1 MPNYHRWLDRLQ
13 VMDLKYRPSTKYL
26 LSLVLVAFLLG
37 AWVTFIVLN
46 SDEPVVKHI
55 GGGKLQRVT
64 AELETQTQEL
74 ATRNLELSVEREA
87 NAQMQDM
94 FAQQMKKQ
102 KELEHELAFY
112 RSIMSPDDN
121 AEGVA
126 IHGLEMTPGALAD
139 EFNFKLILTQL
150 QKRKQAIQGRTEITL
165 IGVQDGKS
173 VELSVNKLTGSK
185 LEFDFRYF
193 QVIDTKVT
201 VPAGFNVVQVK
212 VKVVVPSSRWTK
224 NSQTEHVYSVP
235 ELLQGEKEPRVI
247 LEQNSQVTDNL
258 PQKTDVRGS
267 ND

>member
-13 VMDLKYRPSTKYL
+13 VMDLKYRPSSVYL
-26 LSLVLVAFLLG
+26 SLLVLVSILFGAWISFLL
-37 AWVTFIVLN
+37 LS

-55 GGGKLQRVT
+55 SSKAQRLS
-64 AELETQTQEL
+64 AELETQTQLL

-94 FAQQMKKQ
+94 FGQQMKKQ

-112 RSIMSPDDN
+112 RSIMTPDDN

-126 IHGLEMTPGALAD
+126 IHGLEMTPGVLAD
-139 EFNFKLILTQL
+139 EYNLKLVLTQL
-150 QKRKQAIQGRTEITL
+150 QKRKQAIQGRVELTL
-165 IGVQDGKS
+165 IGVQEGKS
-173 VELSVNKLTGSK
+173 VSLSVNKLTGSK

-201 VPAGFNVVQVK
+201 VPGGFSLQQVK
-212 VKVVVPSSRWTK
+212 VKVLVPSSRWTK
-224 NSQTEHVYSVP
+224 NSQTEHVYSAP

-247 LEQNSQVTDNL
+247 LEQNSQVKDNL

>member
-1 MPNYHRWLDRLQ
+1 MPNYHRWLDWLQ
-13 VMDLKYRPSTKYL
+13 GIDSKYRSSSVYL
-26 LSLVLVAFLLG
+26 LLLVLVAFLLG
-37 AWVTFIVLN
+37 AWISFCILS
-46 SDEPVVKHI
+46 SDESVVKHI
-55 GGGKLQRVT
+55 GSNKSQRLT
-64 AELETQTQEL
+64 AELEEQTQLL
-74 ATRNLELSVEREA
+74 ATRNLELSIEREA
-87 NAQMQDM
+87 NAQMQEM
-94 FAQQMKKQ
+94 FGQQIKKQ
-102 KELEHELAFY
+102 KDLEYELAFY

-121 AEGVA
+121 AEGIA

-139 EFNFKLILTQL
+139 EYNLKLILTQL
-150 QKRKQAIQGRTEITL
+150 QKRKQAIQGRAELTL
-165 IGVQDGKS
+165 IGVQEGKS

-201 VPAGFNVVQVK
+201 VPAGFNLLQVK

-224 NSQTEHVYSVP
+224 NSQTERVYSVP

-258 PQKTDVRGS
+258 PQKTNVRGS

>member
-13 VMDLKYRPSTKYL
+13 VMDRKYRPSTVYL
-26 LSLVLVAFLLG
+26 LLLVLVAFVLG
-37 AWVTFIVLN
+37 AWVSFMLLN
-46 SDEPVVKHI
+46 SDDPVVKHI
-55 GGGKLQRVT
+55 GGKTQRLT
-64 AELETQTQEL
+64 AELEAQTQLL
-74 ATRNLELSVEREA
+74 ASKNLELTVEREA
-87 NAQMQDM
+87 NAQMQGM
-94 FAQQMKKQ
+94 FAEQMKKQ
-102 KELEHELAFY
+102 KELERDLAFY

-126 IHGLEMTPGALAD
+126 IHGMEMTQGALKN
-139 EFNFKLILTQL
+139 ELLFKLILTQL
-150 QKRKQAIQGRTEITL
+150 QKRKQAVQGRTEITL
-165 IGVQDGKS
+165 IGVQDGKPA
-173 VELSVNKLTGSK
+173 ELSVNKLTGGK

-193 QVIDTKVT
+193 QVIETKVT
-201 VPAGFNVVQVK
+201 LPDGFNLSQVK

>member
-13 VMDLKYRPSTKYL
+13 VMERKYRSSSVYL
-26 LSLVLVAFLLG
+26 SFLVLVAFLLG
-37 AWVTFIVLN
+37 AWVSFILLS

-55 GGGKLQRVT
+55 SSKSQRLT
-64 AELETQTQEL
+64 AELEAQTQLL

-87 NAQMQDM
+87 NAQMQQM
-94 FAQQMKKQ
+94 FGEQLKKQ
-102 KELEHELAFY
+102 QELQRELAFY
-112 RSIMSPDDN
+112 RSIMAPDDN

-126 IHGLEMTPGALAD
+126 IHGLEMTPGVLAD
-139 EFNFKLILTQL
+139 EYNLKLVLTQL
-150 QKRKQAIQGRTEITL
+150 QKRKQAIQGRAELTL
-165 IGVQDGKS
+165 IGLQDGKS
-173 VELSVNKLTGSK
+173 AELSVNKLTGSK

-201 VPAGFNVVQVK
+201 VPAGFNVLKVK

-224 NSQTEHVYSVP
+224 NSQTEHVYSAP

-247 LEQNSQVTDNL
+247 LEQNSQVKDNL

>member
-1 MPNYHRWLDRLQ
+1 MPNYSHWRNRLQ
-13 VMDLKYRPSTKYL
+13 VMDRKYRSSSIYL
-26 LSLVLVAFLLG
+26 SCLVLVALLLG
-37 AWVTFIVLN
+37 AWISFLLLS
-46 SDEPVVKHI
+46 SDDPVVKHN
-55 GGGKLQRVT
+55 GKAQRLSV
-64 AELETQTQEL
+64 ELEAQTQLL

-94 FAQQMKKQ
+94 FGQQLKKQ

-112 RSIMSPDDN
+112 RSIMTPDDN

-126 IHGLEMTPGALAD
+126 IHGLEITPGALAD
-139 EFNFKLILTQL
+139 EYNLKLVLTQL
-150 QKRKQAIQGRTEITL
+150 QKRKQSIQGRAELTL
-165 IGVQDGKS
+165 IGVQNGKS
-173 VELSVNKLTGSK
+173 VNLNVNKITGSK

-201 VPAGFNVVQVK
+201 VPAGFNLQQVK
-212 VKVVVPSSRWTK
+212 VKVLVPSSRWTK
-224 NSQTEHVYSVP
+224 NSQTEQIYSAP

-247 LEQNSQVTDNL
+247 LEQNSQVKDNL

>member
-37 AWVTFIVLN
+37 AWVSFIVLN

-64 AELETQTQEL
+64 AELEAQTQEL

-102 KELEHELAFY
+102 KELERELAFY

-126 IHGLEMTPGALAD
+126 IHGLEMT
-139 EFNFKLILTQL
+139 
-150 QKRKQAIQGRTEITL
+150 
-165 IGVQDGKS
+165 
-173 VELSVNKLTGSK
+173 GSA
-185 LEFDFRYF
+185 Y
-193 QVIDTKVT
+193 
-201 VPAGFNVVQVK
+201 
-212 VKVVVPSSRWTK
+212 W
-224 NSQTEHVYSVP
+224 
-235 ELLQGEKEPRVI
+235 
-247 LEQNSQVTDNL
+247 
-258 PQKTDVRGS
+258 
-267 ND
+267 

>member
-1 MPNYHRWLDRLQ
+1 MPNYHRWRDRLQ
-13 VMDLKYRPSTKYL
+13 VKDPKYCSSTMYL
-26 LSLVLVAFLLG
+26 LLLVLMAFALG
-37 AWVTFIVLN
+37 AWVSFMMLN

-64 AELETQTQEL
+64 AELEVQTQLL

-87 NAQMQDM
+87 NAQMQKM
-94 FAQQMKKQ
+94 FSEQLKKQ
-102 KELEHELAFY
+102 EELQRELMFY
-112 RSIMSPDDN
+112 RSIMTPEDN

-126 IHGLEMTPGALAD
+126 IYGLEMTQGALVG
-139 EFNFKLILTQL
+139 EYSLKLILTQL
-150 QKRKQAIQGRTEITL
+150 QKRKQAIQGRTELTL
-165 IGVQDGKS
+165 IGLQDGKPA
-173 VELSVNKLTGSK
+173 ELSVNKLTGSK

-193 QVIDTKVT
+193 QVIDTEVS
-201 VPAGFNVVQVK
+201 VPAGFNLQK
-212 VKVVVPSSRWTK
+212 VKVNVIVPSSRWTK

-258 PQKTDVRGS
+258 PQITDVRGS

>member
-1 MPNYHRWLDRLQ
+1 MPNYSHWLNRLQ
-13 VMDLKYRPSTKYL
+13 MMDRKYRPSSIYL
-26 LSLVLVAFLLG
+26 SCLVLVAFLLG
-37 AWVTFIVLN
+37 AWISFLLLS
-46 SDEPVVKHI
+46 SDNPIVKHSS
-55 GGGKLQRVT
+55 KAQDLNV
-64 AELETQTQEL
+64 ELAAQTQLL

-94 FAQQMKKQ
+94 FGQQLKKQ

-112 RSIMSPDDN
+112 RSIMTPDDN

-126 IHGLEMTPGALAD
+126 IHGLEITPGALTD
-139 EFNFKLILTQL
+139 DYKLKLVLTQL
-150 QKRKQAIQGRTEITL
+150 QKRKQSIQGRAELTL
-165 IGVQDGKS
+165 IGVQNGKS
-173 VELSVNKLTGSK
+173 VNLSVNKLTDSK

-201 VPAGFNVVQVK
+201 VPAGFNLQQVK
-212 VKVVVPSSRWTK
+212 VKVLVPSSRWTK
-224 NSQTEHVYSVP
+224 NSQTEQVYSAP

-247 LEQNSQVTDNL
+247 LEQNSQVKDNL